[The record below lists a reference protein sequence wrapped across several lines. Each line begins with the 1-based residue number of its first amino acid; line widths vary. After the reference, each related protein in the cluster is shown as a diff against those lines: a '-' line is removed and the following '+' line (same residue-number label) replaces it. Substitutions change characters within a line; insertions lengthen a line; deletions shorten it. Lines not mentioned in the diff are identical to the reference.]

1 MTFEMAIKVSD
12 VPATGVARAK
22 VGKHELA
29 IVKFGGN
36 YYCFDGVCTHEGGPL
51 GEGTIEGDE
60 LVCPWHEGKYKIESV
75 EEGTMPETGPVI
87 VIPYNARWP
96 RLFEEEKG
104 LILRQIGPQVLA
116 IEHVGSTAV
125 PGLASKPTLDIL
137 VGVRRLEDA
146 KACVG
151 PLADVGYEYVP
162 EYEAEIP
169 DRRYFHKGP
178 AVARTHHLHMVEFG
192 GAFWTRNLLFRDWLR
207 THPEDARRYAARFL
221 I

>member
-1 MTFEMAIKVSD
+1 
-12 VPATGVARAK
+12 
-22 VGKHELA
+22 
-29 IVKFGGN
+29 
-36 YYCFDGVCTHEGGPL
+36 
-51 GEGTIEGDE
+51 
-60 LVCPWHEGKYKIESV
+60 
-75 EEGTMPETGPVI
+75 MPETGPVI

-96 RLFEEEKG
+96 GLFEEEKG
-104 LILRQIGPQVLA
+104 LILGQIGPQVLA

-137 VGVRRLEDA
+137 VGIRRLEDA

-151 PLADVGYEYVP
+151 PLADIGYEYVP

-207 THPEDARRYAARFL
+207 THPEDARRYAALKYDLARRYRDDREAYTDAKTEFIEGIVEKARAAPL
-221 I
+221 PTK